1 MTIFAGF
8 LVLLQGY
15 SMGDSEVL
23 WQRRRFQAAKI
34 VGVGYPEEI
43 LSRTLG
49 TPAQGTLRVRLCG
62 GCAKGSTGHGSA
74 YMARSGCRGRFPNT
88 ATSTTHGASS
98 LSWTLRDGR
107 CG

>member
-49 TPAQGTLRVRLCG
+49 TPAQGTLRVRLWGWYG
-62 GCAKGSTGHGSA
+62 GTSA
-74 YMARSGCRGRFPNT
+74 AHLCDKLQKWFPEK
-88 ATSTTHGASS
+88 SS
-98 LSWTLRDGR
+98 KLQLIA
-107 CG
+107 